1 METFT
6 RWTGRAAPL
15 LRADVD
21 TDQIIPT
28 RFLLRTSEDGLGE
41 GLFANWRT
49 PAGAAGDARQAE
61 EDVFVLDRPA
71 YRDASILLAGRNF
84 GCGSS
89 REAAPRALR
98 QAGFRVVIAPS
109 FGDIFF
115 GNCFRNGLLPVRLP
129 DQAVQAIAAQ
139 VVRSEGQR
147 QVTVDLQ
154 SQQVSLAGGDPPS
167 DPQPFD
173 TPQGLRDMLL
183 SGEDEIDRTLR
194 LRSLIEG
201 FRAADRIRRP
211 WAYPSRRAG

>member
-6 RWTGRAAPL
+6 QWTGKAAPL

-49 PAGAAGDARQAE
+49 PAGAAGDAQGAE

-71 YRDASILLAGRNF
+71 YRGASILLAGRNF

-129 DQAVQAIAAQ
+129 DQAVQAIATQ

-147 QVTVDLQ
+147 LVTVDLR
-154 SQQVSLAGGDPPS
+154 SQQVTLAGGDPPI

-194 LRSLIEG
+194 LRSCIED
-201 FRAADRIRRP
+201 FRAADRTRRP
-211 WAYPSRRAG
+211 WAYPSRPAG